1 MSLLWTVFGQK
12 ITGGGIKLTS
22 HIKTRNT
29 LKDIP
34 LVETFEA
41 LLNKSMISDEEKELM
56 RLHYIQKKDFRFI
69 GDTYCSIRYHLFYRW
84 YFYLYNFSCTF
95 STL

>member
-22 HIKTRNT
+22 HIKTHNT

-69 GDTYCSIRYHLFYRW
+69 GATLGYSEASIKAKHRKILKK
-84 YFYLYNFSCTF
+84 LNK
-95 STL
+95 LL

>member
-1 MSLLWTVFGQK
+1 MAAKQT
-12 ITGGGIKLTS
+12 IKYTRTRKRKS
-22 HIKTRNT
+22 PSPKKCPSSRNT

-69 GDTYCSIRYHLFYRW
+69 GDTLGYSEASIKAKHRKILKK
-84 YFYLYNFSCTF
+84 LNK
-95 STL
+95 LL

>member
-1 MSLLWTVFGQK
+1 M
-12 ITGGGIKLTS
+12 TS

-41 LLNKSMISDEEKELM
+41 LLNKSMISDEKRANAITLYSEKG
-56 RLHYIQKKDFRFI
+56 F
-69 GDTYCSIRYHLFYRW
+69 SFYW
-84 YFYLYNFSCTF
+84 
-95 STL
+95 

>member
-29 LKDIP
+29 LKEIP

-69 GDTYCSIRYHLFYRW
+69 GDTLGYIEASIKAKHRKILKK
-84 YFYLYNFSCTF
+84 LNK
-95 STL
+95 LL

>member
-1 MSLLWTVFGQK
+1 M
-12 ITGGGIKLTS
+12 TS

-29 LKDIP
+29 LKEIP

-56 RLHYIQKKDFRFI
+56 RLHYIQKRIFVLLVI
-69 GDTYCSIRYHLFYRW
+69 H
-84 YFYLYNFSCTF
+84 
-95 STL
+95 

>member
-1 MSLLWTVFGQK
+1 MNENYIEEMENEGEALNQSLA
-12 ITGGGIKLTS
+12 
-22 HIKTRNT
+22 

-34 LVETFEA
+34 LVGTFEA

-69 GDTYCSIRYHLFYRW
+69 GDTLGYSEASIKAKHRKILKK
-84 YFYLYNFSCTF
+84 LNK
-95 STL
+95 LL